1 MAQVPSTAFYRWIDD
16 KFDNICSKIQKGYIT
31 KTDPG
36 QRNKKGGTT
45 LGIAGCLLHEGEI
58 LNKMMGVSENFN
70 VFKFLLK

>member
-1 MAQVPSTAFYRWIDD
+1 MSAQKYKKGIL
-16 KFDNICSKIQKGYIT
+16 QKPIRVKGI
-31 KTDPG
+31 
-36 QRNKKGGTT
+36 KKGGAT